1 MLIRTATDRGGRR
14 SRLRRRSVRL
24 GLVALSAFLIW
35 SVSNTVAAGTPG
47 SRICRPTERVGTAAY
62 LAGDACP
69 PADFAATM
77 GYEPVLVRT
86 PYGWRYEKPAWA
98 GGACSGPLS
107 NRGLFW
113 DFGHACRTHDYGY
126 DLVRFG
132 VGDRDQADALLYLD
146 MMASCRGQSV
156 TGIPGCRAIAR
167 WAHTVL
173 VVGDATGF
181 DPEPVVHAS

>member
-1 MLIRTATDRGGRR
+1 MLKRTATDRGGGRSRR
-14 SRLRRRSVRL
+14 SKPSVRL
-24 GLVALSAFLIW
+24 GLVAVSAFLIW
-35 SVSNTVAAGTPG
+35 SVSGTVAAGALG
-47 SRICRPTERVGTAAY
+47 SPVCHPTERVGTVAY

-86 PYGWRYEKPAWA
+86 SYGWRYEKPAWA

-107 NRGLFW
+107 NQGMFW
-113 DFGHACRTHDYGY
+113 EFGHACRTHDYGY

-132 VGDRDQADALLYLD
+132 VGDRNRADALFYTD

-181 DPEPVVHAS
+181 DPELVVHAS